1 MSDTS
6 IKNSSYPMELVGLIV
21 KTNNFDTNLTV
32 DLATTKGGSFQKVY
46 NVKYQRK
53 DASMSNEM
61 TLTVACEDFYTKLI
75 IPNNKLTQEHIEN
88 WSHGSELSRFIIKLN
103 VAYGTDTQ
111 LVSRLLKQAALS
123 HPRVKKNMPVDV
135 RLANF
140 GDNGMD
146 IELLF
151 WADQSWDIN
160 FYKSD
165 IRMEIDRLFREYHIV
180 IPFPQR
186 DIHIVSKD
194 Q

>member
-75 IPNNKLTQEHIEN
+75 IPNNKDDMIE
-88 WSHGSELSRFIIKLN
+88 
-103 VAYGTDTQ
+103 
-111 LVSRLLKQAALS
+111 LVSYVFNAMRGFHITKRELKES
-123 HPRVKKNMPVDV
+123 
-135 RLANF
+135 
-140 GDNGMD
+140 
-146 IELLF
+146 E
-151 WADQSWDIN
+151 S
-160 FYKSD
+160 
-165 IRMEIDRLFREYHIV
+165 
-180 IPFPQR
+180 
-186 DIHIVSKD
+186 
-194 Q
+194 